1 MTGLAAELPG
11 GDYDRAVTVAALP
24 DVVRGYE
31 GVKLAN
37 VDAYRARLR
46 ELGVDQSAS

>member
-1 MTGLAAELPG
+1 LAAGLKA
-11 GDYDRAVTVAALP
+11 GDYDRAVAVAALP

-37 VDAYRARLR
+37 VDAYRVRLR
-46 ELGVDQSAS
+46 ELGVDESAS